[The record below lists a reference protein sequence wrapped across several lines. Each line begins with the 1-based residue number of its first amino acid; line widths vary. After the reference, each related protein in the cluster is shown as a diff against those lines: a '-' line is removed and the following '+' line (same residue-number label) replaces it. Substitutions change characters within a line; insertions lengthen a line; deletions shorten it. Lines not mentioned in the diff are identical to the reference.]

1 MMVSG
6 GLSDNSGI
14 LEKKSLKSEVFEL
27 LHRRIVSGQYA
38 PGEWLRQEEIAKELG
53 VSPTPVRE
61 ALDQLVASGLAEGI
75 PYRGVRVPKMTAE
88 EMADAYVL
96 RLLLEAMTVRLA
108 AVNVSD
114 QQAEALLATL
124 ERMEK
129 LIDSDDVSTYQH
141 LNRQLHMGIVA
152 ASGNQLLKR
161 LYGLVINRF
170 PDWMLYGDLLEQ
182 PDLRPPKLEQDFE
195 NHKALVEAIVDGDV
209 DRASR
214 EMMEH
219 MHSVRN
225 ELAAWRDVPRRLLDK
240 KEREIGAL
248 LPVQENE
255 GVVNGSPLKIDT

>member
-1 MMVSG
+1 MVSDVLNG
-6 GLSDNSGI
+6 DGGI

-27 LHRRIVSGQYA
+27 LHRRIVSGQYG

-61 ALDQLVASGLAEGI
+61 ALDQLVADGLAEGI
-75 PYRGVRVPKMTAE
+75 PYRGVRVPKLTAE

-96 RLLLEAMTVRLA
+96 RLLLEAMIVRLA
-108 AVNVSD
+108 AHNVSA
-114 QQAEALLATL
+114 QQVEALLAIL
-124 ERMEK
+124 ERMER
-129 LIDSDDVSTYQH
+129 LVNSDDVSAYQH

-161 LYGLVINRF
+161 LYGQVINRF

-195 NHKALVEAIVDGDV
+195 NHQALVDAIASGDA

-219 MHSVRN
+219 MHAVRD
-225 ELAAWRDVPRRLLDK
+225 ELAAWRDVPIDLLDE
-240 KEREIGAL
+240 KEREIEAL
-248 LPVQENE
+248 LPVQGE
-255 GVVNGSPLKIDT
+255 